1 MKLEANTVKTLL
13 QLAAFHALL
22 LFETFFLS
30 LLRYYAH
37 FTAPSPHILGRRPSS
52 LSLPTFPA
60 PIPASNA
67 SHRFCSLYINGVWI
81 SISRPRRNPEFQT
94 LISNCL
100 LKDSHKCHIL
110 LVAKTEF
117 IIFPSVSVSEM
128 PSSIQ
133 VQVRKFGCFLNP
145 YSSSWTRVNLR
156 DSLFWM
162 CHDMPLP
169 LQALPAQATLLGQC
183 SENPFPSNRLS
194 TVFSVWWIFL
204 HQSILHTVSWE
215 LL

>member
-1 MKLEANTVKTLL
+1 MHFSFLKLSSFPFWDTMLILQPHLL
-13 QLAAFHALL
+13 
-22 LFETFFLS
+22 TFWVG
-30 LLRYYAH
+30 
-37 FTAPSPHILGRRPSS
+37 APPPWASPI
-52 LSLPTFPA
+52 FPA

-67 SHRFCSLYINGVWI
+67 SHRSCSLYINGVWI
-81 SISRPRRNPEFQT
+81 SISRPRLNPEFQT

-117 IIFPSVSVSEM
+117 IIFLSISVSEM

-162 CHDMPLP
+162 CHMSLP

-194 TVFSVWWIFL
+194 TVFSAWWIFL
-204 HQSILHTVSWE
+204 RQSILHTVSWE